1 MLRCPPS
8 GMIDPSPPLIANLG
22 SLAFANDAWAWVA
35 ILFGLGSIV
44 VLFLTYRLSHLRGG
58 KKIAALTLKGVGLFL
73 LALSLMEPVHLDETP
88 KKNSNDVVILADNS
102 AGLAVSLKEGQEA
115 PAAAMRLALNGET
128 PDLPP
133 PWMAGISETFRVQ
146 PFLFDRG
153 LRQVADFTGLDFTR
167 NSSALGAALENIE
180 SRFINRPLAATIL
193 FTDGN
198 ATDGVLLESFLAA
211 QAEKQPG
218 ERTPVFPVL
227 IGETN
232 PAARDLAVTR
242 VDATTTQFED
252 AQVTLD
258 VAAEALG
265 EFPNAAEIYVVNEK
279 KEEIAKS
286 PVAFPAG
293 TERRAVPVRIRLSAV
308 PPGISFLTVGIR
320 QVGEPALPELT
331 GKNNVQ
337 TVSVNR
343 GNGPY
348 RILYLSGRPNW
359 EFKFLRRAIASD
371 AELDL
376 VGLIRIAKREPKF
389 EWRGKSGESSNPLFR
404 GFNKDIPEEAQ
415 RYDEPVLVRL
425 NTASPEE
432 LRDGFPK
439 TAEDLF
445 ASFRTIIIDDLEA
458 EFLTQEQQNLID
470 QFVALRGGT
479 VIMLGG
485 QESFQQG
492 GWDNTPV
499 GRLLPVYLDQVSQGG
514 PALEATYNLTRE
526 GWLEDWMR
534 LRTGQEEE
542 DIRLAY
548 MTPFFSVNQISAIKP
563 GASIL
568 ATVTDS
574 EQRVLPA
581 LITQRYGEG
590 KSAALTVGD
599 MWRWAMKDAEQQG
612 ELGKTWRQ
620 LLRWS
625 VTDVP
630 TRVEVEKE
638 ESTEG
643 AIPLTRISVQVRDKK
658 FEPQDDATVLL
669 TVKDM
674 NGEIRNLTA
683 EPSLENPGLFTA
695 EYLSEESNGYRIE
708 ARVFDGAGVEI
719 GTGEVARALNPEA
732 AEFARLGPDPT
743 VLQRLAGGT
752 GGKMLSLAELGQLPG
767 LLKEL
772 DLPVIEI
779 KQRPL
784 WHTPWIFL
792 MALLCFLGEWALR
805 RRSGVI

>member
-1 MLRCPPS
+1 MTFPLSFPAT
-8 GMIDPSPPLIANLG
+8 SPLA
-22 SLAFANDAWAWVA
+22 SLAFANESWAWVA
-35 ILFGLGSIV
+35 ILFGLGSFV

-58 KKIAALTLKGVGLFL
+58 KKVAAMTLKGIGLAL
-73 LALSLMEPVHLDETP
+73 LALALMEPVHLNEVP

-102 AGLAVSLKEGQEA
+102 AGLTVAMTEGQA
-115 PAAAMRLALNGET
+115 RPSDALRGALNGDS

-133 PWMAGISETFRVQ
+133 AWMAGISDTFRVQ

-153 LRQVADFTGLDFTR
+153 LRQVADFTGLDFAR
-167 NSSALGAALENIE
+167 NSSALGSALENIGA
-180 SRFINRPLAATIL
+180 RFQNRPLAATVV

-198 ATDGVLLESFLAA
+198 ATDAALLESFLAA
-211 QAEKQPG
+211 QSEKQPG
-218 ERTPVFPVL
+218 ERVPVFPVL
-227 IGETN
+227 IGEAN
-232 PAARDLAVTR
+232 AAARDLAVTR

-252 AQVTLD
+252 AQITLN
-258 VAAEALG
+258 VESEALG
-265 EFPNAAEIYVVNEK
+265 EFPDAAEVYVVNEK
-279 KEEIAKS
+279 GEEIAKS

-293 TERRAVPVRIRLSAV
+293 SERRTTPVRIRLAAV
-308 PPGISFLTVGIR
+308 PPGISFLKVGIR
-320 QVGEPALPELT
+320 QVGEKVLPELT
-331 GKNNVQ
+331 EKNNSRR
-337 TVSVNR
+337 VSVNR

-348 RILYLSGRPNW
+348 RILYISGRPNW
-359 EFKFLRRAIASD
+359 EYKFLRRAIAND

-389 EWRGKSGESSNPLFR
+389 EWRGKSGESGNPLFR

-445 ASFRTIIIDDLEA
+445 AAYRTIIIDDLEA
-458 EFLTQEQQNLID
+458 EFFTQEQQNLID
-470 QFVALRGGT
+470 QFVAMRGGT
-479 VIMLGG
+479 VVMLGG

-499 GRLLPVYLDQVSQGG
+499 GRLLPVYLDQIGKG
-514 PALEATYNLTRE
+514 APALDATYNLTRE
-526 GWLEDWMR
+526 GSLEDWMR
-534 LRTGQEEE
+534 LRAGQEEE

-548 MTPFFSVNQISAIKP
+548 MPPFFAVNQISAIKP

-590 KSAALTVGD
+590 KSGARAVGD
-599 MWRWAMKDAEQQG
+599 IWRWAMKDAEQQA
-612 ELGKTWRQ
+612 EVGKMWRQ

-630 TRVEVEKE
+630 ARVEVEKE

-643 AIPLTRISVQVRDKK
+643 AIPMTKVSVRVRDKA
-658 FEPQDDATVLL
+658 FVPQDDATVLL
-669 TVKDM
+669 TVKEV
-674 NGEIRNLTA
+674 NGVSRAITA
-683 EPSLENPGLFTA
+683 EPSLDEPGLFTA
-695 EYLSEESNGYRIE
+695 EYLAEESDGYRIE
-708 ARVFDGAGVEI
+708 ARVLDGAGVEV
-719 GTGEVARALNPEA
+719 GKGEVARALNPEA
-732 AEFARLGPDPT
+732 AEFARLGPDP
-743 VLQRLAGGT
+743 VLLGRLAEGT
-752 GGKMLSLAELGQLPG
+752 GGKLLTLADLGQLPA
-767 LLKEL
+767 LLSEL
-772 DLPVIEI
+772 DLPAVEV
-779 KQRPL
+779 KQTPL
-784 WHTPWIFL
+784 WHSPWLFL
-792 MALLCFLGEWALR
+792 IALLCFLGEWALR

>member
-1 MLRCPPS
+1 MMFPFL
-8 GMIDPSPPLIANLG
+8 PLIADLG
-22 SLAFANDAWAWVA
+22 SLAFANEAWAWVA
-35 ILFGLGSIV
+35 ILFGLGSLV
-44 VLFLTYRLSHLRGG
+44 VLFLTYRLPHLRGG
-58 KKIAALTLKGVGLFL
+58 KKGAAITLKGTGLFL
-73 LALSLMEPVHLDETP
+73 LALALMEPVHLDETP

-102 AGLAVSLKEGQEA
+102 SGLTVPLKDGQE
-115 PAAAMRLALNGET
+115 PPSAAMRLALNGDT

-133 PWMAGISETFRVQ
+133 SWLAGISETFRVQ

-153 LRQVADFTGLDFTR
+153 LRQVPDFTGLDFTR

-180 SRFINRPLAATIL
+180 SRFQNRPLAATIL

-198 ATDGVLLESFLAA
+198 ATDVALLESFLTT

-227 IGETN
+227 IGEAN
-232 PAARDLAVTR
+232 PAARDLAVTQ
-242 VDATTTQFED
+242 VDAATTQFED
-252 AQVTLD
+252 AQVTLT
-258 VAAEALG
+258 VATEALG
-265 EFPNAAEIYVVNEK
+265 EFPDAAEVYVVNEK
-279 KEEIAKS
+279 QEEIAKS
-286 PVAFPAG
+286 PVVFPAG
-293 TERRAVPVRIRLSAV
+293 TERRAVPVRIRLAAV
-308 PPGISFLTVGIR
+308 PPGISFLSVGIR
-320 QVGEPALPELT
+320 QVDGKVLPELT
-331 GKNNVQ
+331 EKNNARR
-337 TVSVNR
+337 VSVNR

-359 EFKFLRRAIASD
+359 EYKFLRRAIAND

-389 EWRGKSGESSNPLFR
+389 EWRGRSGESSNPLFR

-425 NTASPEE
+425 NTATPEE

-439 TAEDLF
+439 TAEELF
-445 ASFRTIIIDDLEA
+445 ASYRTIIIDDLEA
-458 EFLTQEQQNLID
+458 DFFTQEQQNLID
-470 QFVALRGGT
+470 QFVAMRGGT

-499 GRLLPVYLDQVSQGG
+499 GRLLPVYLDQTSQGG

-534 LRTGQEEE
+534 LRASQEQE

-548 MTPFFSVNQISAIKP
+548 MTPFYAVNQISAIKP

-568 ATVTDS
+568 STVTDS
-574 EQRVLPA
+574 ADRVLPA
-581 LITQRYGEG
+581 LVTQRYGEG
-590 KSAALTVGD
+590 KSGALTVGD
-599 MWRWAMKDAEQQG
+599 MWRWSMKDAEQQA
-612 ELGKTWRQ
+612 EAGKMWRQ

-625 VTDVP
+625 VTGVP
-630 TRVEVEKE
+630 ARVEVEKE
-638 ESTEG
+638 ESSEG
-643 AIPLTRISVQVRDKK
+643 AIPLTRISVRVRDKA

-669 TVKDM
+669 TVKEV
-674 NGEIRNLTA
+674 NGGSRNLTA
-683 EPSLENPGLFTA
+683 EPSLEQPGLFTA

-708 ARVFDGAGVEI
+708 ARVLDGAGVEI

-732 AEFARLGPDPT
+732 AEFARLGPDPGL
-743 VLQRLAGGT
+743 LQRLAEGS
-752 GGKMLSLAELGQLPG
+752 GGKLLSLPELGQLPG

-772 DLPVIEI
+772 DLPVVEI
-779 KQRPL
+779 KQTPL
-784 WHTPWIFL
+784 WHTPWLFL
-792 MALLCFLGEWALR
+792 IALLCFLGEWALR